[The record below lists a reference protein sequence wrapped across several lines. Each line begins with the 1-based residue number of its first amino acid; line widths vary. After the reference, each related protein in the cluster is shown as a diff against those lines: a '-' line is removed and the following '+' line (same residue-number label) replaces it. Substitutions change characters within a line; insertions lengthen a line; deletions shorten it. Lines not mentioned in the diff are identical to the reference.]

1 MQLQEE
7 DQRRFQEESAA
18 ADQAAYE
25 ALQAKRAAAENVSG
39 SRGARSVADEE
50 RAFREA
56 KRKARA
62 EAARNDD
69 SEEAVRRR
77 EEKAA
82 RKAAAE
88 ERKKERLKQ
97 EELMKNQ
104 HKKLDKE
111 DAKKAQSRLEYL
123 FSQSNIFAKLQGGKG
138 ALPDA
143 GEDDKKPAALVKKGK
158 DHREKTEDNDE
169 EDDGNDRHVFLTKQP
184 SVIKGGQLKP
194 YQLEAL
200 NWMIHLSEKGLNG
213 ILADEMGLV
222 SACTPFSSVFT
233 NFGLLGENCAVDRH
247 PCVFL

>member
-1 MQLQEE
+1 MKLQEE
-7 DQRRFQEESAA
+7 DQLRFQEESAA

-25 ALQAKRAAAENVSG
+25 ALQTKRAEAENVSG
-39 SRGARSVADEE
+39 SRGARAAIDEE
-50 RAFREA
+50 RAIREA

-82 RKAAAE
+82 KKAAAE
-88 ERKKERLKQ
+88 ERKKERMEQ
-97 EELMKNQ
+97 EEAMKKQ

-123 FSQSNIFAKLQGGKG
+123 FSQSNIFKKLQGGKG
-138 ALPDA
+138 ALPGA
-143 GEDDKKPAALVKKGK
+143 EEEEQKPEAVAKKSK
-158 DHREKTEDNDE
+158 DHRDKAADNDDE
-169 EDDGNDRHVFLTKQP
+169 EDGNERHVFLTKQP
-184 SVIKGGQLKP
+184 SVIRGGHLKA

-222 SACTPFSSVFT
+222 S
-233 NFGLLGENCAVDRH
+233 
-247 PCVFL
+247 